1 MSYDTHKNGIG
12 TVFSSAL
19 WQISERAPA
28 TEKTMKIIASQ
39 IHFDMQS
46 ELKRIQ
52 HNMLNRMQ
60 KKTKKNGA
68 CGGANVEIT
77 NATAN

>member
-1 MSYDTHKNGIG
+1 MEATHFFLCAMANTKK
-12 TVFSSAL
+12 
-19 WQISERAPA
+19 APA

-52 HNMLNRMQ
+52 HNMLNRVQ
-60 KKTKKNGA
+60 KKQNEKNGA

>member
-1 MSYDTHKNGIG
+1 
-12 TVFSSAL
+12 
-19 WQISERAPA
+19 
-28 TEKTMKIIASQ
+28 MKIIASQ

-52 HNMLNRMQ
+52 HNMLNRVQ
-60 KKTKKNGA
+60 KKQNEKNGA